1 MRHWEP
7 CPMPLLR
14 TVSRACAGPAG
25 PALCPSSPEH
35 PTLHSSSPAGPSGQL
50 SGETAESGWS
60 PEVRLCGL
68 APTPGFAPVLHS
80 ACSLQGWLLLVAG
93 LSSTQTPSRP
103 LLEASSQPLCS
114 FFHGTSRHKVIFFF
128 FFDLFVWLLD
138 YYLSS
143 PTDDTPWEPGPLPS
157 SPPPTH
163 TAHSE
168 SLLNE

>member
-25 PALCPSSPEH
+25 PALCPSSPEP

-68 APTPGFAPVLHS
+68 APTPGFAPALHS

-103 LLEASSQPLCS
+103 LSEASSQPLCS

-128 FFDLFVWLLD
+128 FFLICLFGCLITICPPQQMTPLGNRDLCHRAH
-138 YYLSS
+138 
-143 PTDDTPWEPGPLPS
+143 PR
-157 SPPPTH
+157 H
-163 TAHSE
+163 TQRTVRAC
-168 SLLNE
+168 